1 MFYLKKPPK
10 RLIKVTIVVK
20 RSNCAFGS
28 NSRYQWLD
36 RLNNR
41 LFVDVFI
48 VRSTVLSDDYH
59 NELMEWKKEE
69 RKKGWTAFWDAFL
82 QQKDSDPKASVI
94 YTNKIQLGPDVNSI
108 RYMSNN
114 KLGGLDKFALVI
126 TYYCYVN
133 HDWHNLSWWSAWP
146 PNIRKEENEIMN
158 EESLNLQFTN
168 ALSSWQNYKLKVPT
182 V

>member
-20 RSNCAFGS
+20 RSNCALGS
-28 NSRYQWLD
+28 DSRYQRLD
-36 RLNNR
+36 RLNNC

-82 QQKDSDPKASVI
+82 QQKDRVPKASVI

-114 KLGGLDKFALVI
+114 KLRGLDKFTVVI
-126 TYYCYVN
+126 MYFCYVKQIIYITFLMLDR
-133 HDWHNLSWWSAWP
+133 HDLQIVSESKKMKSWMREVQTWIS
-146 PNIRKEENEIMN
+146 
-158 EESLNLQFTN
+158 
-168 ALSSWQNYKLKVPT
+168 
-182 V
+182 